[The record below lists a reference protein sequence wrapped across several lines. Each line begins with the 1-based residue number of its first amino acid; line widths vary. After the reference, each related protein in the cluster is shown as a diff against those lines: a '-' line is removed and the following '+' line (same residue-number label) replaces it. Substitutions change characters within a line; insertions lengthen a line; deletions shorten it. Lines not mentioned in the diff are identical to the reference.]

1 MITIAPETQI
11 DGYKVDHRRQYPDKT
26 QVIASN
32 LTARGTRRTKT
43 DKVIFFGLQYFIKEY
58 LIDQWNENFFSQP
71 LDKVLARFTRRINNY
86 LGPNQV
92 GVSHIAALHQLGYL
106 PISIRA
112 LPEGSAYKLRI
123 PSLLIYNTQPDFFWL
138 TNYLETI
145 LSTTVWGPC
154 TSATTAFEYKK
165 LLTKYALETV
175 GDAGFVQ
182 WQGHDFSFRG
192 MFGMEAALMSGGAHL
207 TSFTGTD
214 TIPAIDWLEGYYG
227 ANSDT
232 ELIGG
237 SVAATEHSVA
247 CSTILNFVEKVRGY
261 SNKEL
266 TEDELMDLADIEY
279 VKHLITEVYP
289 EGIVSIVADSFDY
302 WNTITNTARALK
314 DVIMARN
321 GKVVFRPDTGNPVRV
336 VVGDE
341 IQSLDNEE
349 YVTNLEKA
357 GEWMADGMLDKVG
370 EETPH
375 GECGPW
381 NVTGHFAYQGK
392 AYQVDVEIEWNRHDK
407 RYYYMDGHTV
417 KSVKEVTL
425 TPEQKGSIQCLWDIF
440 GGTTTA
446 TGHKL
451 LDSHVGLIYGDSITL
466 DRAEKICEG
475 LKKKGFASINIVFG
489 VGSFTYQY
497 VTRDTDQ
504 YAVKATFAVVDG
516 KDINI
521 FKKPKTGDGM
531 KNSATGL
538 VAVFKDEAGEYYLKD
553 KATWAE
559 VENCEL
565 KEVFRDGKLLVD
577 HTLAE
582 IRARINSNVAQSLAK

>member
-1 MITIAPETQI
+1 MTTYLIAPETI
-11 DGYKVDHRRQYPDKT
+11 CDGYKIDHIHQYPKNT
-26 QVIASN
+26 QLIASN
-32 LTARGTRRTKT
+32 LTARGTRRTNT
-43 DKVIFFGLQYFIKEY
+43 NKVVFFGLQYFLKEY
-58 LIDQWNENFFSQP
+58 LINQWNQNFFQQP
-71 LDKVLARFTRRINNY
+71 LDKVLARFQRRINNY

-92 GVSHIAALHQLGYL
+92 GVSHIAALHNLGYL

-112 LPEGSAYKLRI
+112 LPEGSAHKLRV

-165 LLTKYALETV
+165 LLTRFALKTV
-175 GDAGFVQ
+175 GDASFVQ

-214 TIPAIDWLEGYYG
+214 TIPAIDWLEGYYN
-227 ANSDT
+227 ANSDK

-247 CSTILNFVEKVRGY
+247 CSTILNFVEKVRIETDG
-261 SNKEL
+261 KVI
-266 TEDELMDLADIEY
+266 EDELMNLADVEY
-279 VKHLITEVYP
+279 VKHLITEIYP

-302 WNTITNTARALK
+302 WNTITNTARVLK

-321 GKVVFRPDTGNPVRV
+321 GKVVFRPDTGNPVDV
-336 VVGDE
+336 VCGFKIE
-341 IQSLDNEE
+341 ERSDN
-349 YVTNLEKA
+349 VFL
-357 GEWMADGMLDKVG
+357 
-370 EETPH
+370 
-375 GECGPW
+375 
-381 NVTGHFAYQGK
+381 TGGGQTDA
-392 AYQVDVEIEWNRHDK
+392 DK
-407 RYYYMDGHTV
+407 RGIQFVKYGDDYYLMDHKLNRNHCCHPSKDHDYTV
-417 KSVKEVTL
+417 AEI
-425 TPEQKGSIQCLWDIF
+425 KGSVECLWDIF

-446 TGHKL
+446 MGYKL
-451 LDSHVGLIYGDSITL
+451 LDQHVGLIYGDSITL
-466 DRAEKICEG
+466 DRADRISQG
-475 LKKKGFASINIVFG
+475 LEAKGFASINVVYGI
-489 VGSFTYQY
+489 GSFTYQY

-521 FKKPKTGDGM
+521 YKKPKTGDGM
-531 KNSATGL
+531 KNSAKGL
-538 VAVFKDEAGEYYLKD
+538 VAVFKDEKGEFYLKD
-553 KATWAE
+553 NATWAE

-565 KEVFRDGKLLVD
+565 KEVFRDGKLLID
-577 HTLAE
+577 QTLGE
-582 IRARINSNVAQSLAK
+582 IRARIDQNVQKALAN